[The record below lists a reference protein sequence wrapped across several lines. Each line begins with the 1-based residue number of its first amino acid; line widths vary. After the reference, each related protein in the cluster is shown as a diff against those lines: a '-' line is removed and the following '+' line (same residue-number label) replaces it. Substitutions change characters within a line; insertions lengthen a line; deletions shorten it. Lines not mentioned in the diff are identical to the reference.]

1 MTRIHFACSIN
12 EMIGTCGMSICLQNI
27 KNQSAL
33 IPFFFLTVEDDS
45 TPIDVPCVPAET
57 VNVTKRFSRICEILQ
72 LDVNKL
78 TPNDRL
84 SITEFTSLTFSKGN
98 IPSTLVNSLQDIMS
112 RLSMEKLEK
121 LNQLKQV
128 MLEKLVIPSPLQQS
142 ALIKRLESDLEAIKE
157 KISTFAFQLSAADIL
172 KKLEDLVKK
181 EMKPRIAT
189 FRDDTQARTGKLLEK
204 LREDITEIIKK
215 MIKNSENNPD
225 LKMIEK
231 DANQLI
237 NGIGAMI
244 NNGPHSV
251 PEKINMVRI
260 LINVNKREGKPLASS
275 SKDLDDCLQLVASCE
290 SSLNNLNS
298 ITIKPEEPQST
309 QPTLRR

>member
-1 MTRIHFACSIN
+1 
-12 EMIGTCGMSICLQNI
+12 MSICLQNI

-157 KISTFAFQLSAADIL
+157 KFQHLH
-172 KKLEDLVKK
+172 
-181 EMKPRIAT
+181 
-189 FRDDTQARTGKLLEK
+189 F
-204 LREDITEIIKK
+204 
-215 MIKNSENNPD
+215 NY
-225 LKMIEK
+225 
-231 DANQLI
+231 
-237 NGIGAMI
+237 
-244 NNGPHSV
+244 
-251 PEKINMVRI
+251 
-260 LINVNKREGKPLASS
+260 PL
-275 SKDLDDCLQLVASCE
+275 Q
-290 SSLNNLNS
+290 
-298 ITIKPEEPQST
+298 IF
-309 QPTLRR
+309 